1 SWRRTLRL
9 SAATAIAVGLLTAG
23 PRPVAASSPPRMP
36 AIPPT
41 VSRTMPVSL
50 LVAAGEARTG
60 APPGAVL
67 RTHGAVTTRAQTLCP
82 GFQVTAVGLVWHHVG
97 GGSVR
102 SSIRT

>member
-1 SWRRTLRL
+1 
-9 SAATAIAVGLLTAG
+9 
-23 PRPVAASSPPRMP
+23 MP

-60 APPGAVL
+60 APPGADL

-82 GFQVTAVGLVWHHVG
+82 GFQFTAVGFTSRLATAGVAISMDGRGRCLDNVF
-97 GGSVR
+97 VER
-102 SSIRT
+102 L